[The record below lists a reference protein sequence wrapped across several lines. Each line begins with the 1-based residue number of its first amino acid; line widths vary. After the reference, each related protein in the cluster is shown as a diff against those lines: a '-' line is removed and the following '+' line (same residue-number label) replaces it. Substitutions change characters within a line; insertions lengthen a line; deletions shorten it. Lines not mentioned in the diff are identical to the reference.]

1 MLYMQY
7 VDERAKEILTNFT
20 ILEHEIYDY
29 FSCNTEYTSEL
40 KNEILKNDIL
50 LLMENDFNTLITESL
65 SHETLLIPIGD
76 DRIQDDLLR
85 YSSCY
90 GNIEKINNLLE
101 FGAIP
106 NLSNKYGWNALMY
119 ACMYG
124 HYHIVER
131 LLFYGADINSINI
144 CQMSALKLAIEYR
157 QTHIVNLLIEK
168 GAK

>member
-1 MLYMQY
+1 MLYTQY
-7 VDERAKEILTNFT
+7 VDERGKEILTNFRS
-20 ILEHEIYDY
+20 LEDDIYKY
-29 FSCNTEYTSEL
+29 FSYDIEYTSEL

-50 LLMENDFNTLITESL
+50 SLMENDFNTLITQSL

-76 DRIQDDLLR
+76 DRLQDDLLR

-90 GNIEKINNLLE
+90 GNIENINNLLE

-124 HYHIVER
+124 HYDIVER
-131 LLFYGADINSINI
+131 LLFYGVDINSINV
-144 CQMSALKLAIEYR
+144 CEMSALKLAIEYG
-157 QTHIVNLLIEK
+157 QSDIINLLIDK